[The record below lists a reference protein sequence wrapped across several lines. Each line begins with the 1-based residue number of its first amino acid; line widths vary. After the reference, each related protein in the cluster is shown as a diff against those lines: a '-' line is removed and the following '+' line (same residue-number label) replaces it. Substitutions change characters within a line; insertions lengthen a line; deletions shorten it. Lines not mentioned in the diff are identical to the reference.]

1 MQTTVGWLTRRDF
14 LRGLCSCKEEKFGY
28 EKLTPYCDM
37 LSYSVHRR
45 LPLLVHHQLSTLLLT
60 HQVTTC
66 CRPNHL
72 GCQSPLCPP
81 SCLNCL
87 HLVVM
92 VMAMA
97 AVAVAAAAVVA
108 VAALSLAGTHVL
120 MLLIGG
126 REDHGTHKA
135 SLAEIKLH
143 GRGFKKGVK
152 CW

>member
-1 MQTTVGWLTRRDF
+1 
-14 LRGLCSCKEEKFGY
+14 
-28 EKLTPYCDM
+28 
-37 LSYSVHRR
+37 
-45 LPLLVHHQLSTLLLT
+45 
-60 HQVTTC
+60 
-66 CRPNHL
+66 
-72 GCQSPLCPP
+72 
-81 SCLNCL
+81 
-87 HLVVM
+87 
-92 VMAMA
+92 MAMA
-97 AVAVAAAAVVA
+97 AAAAAAAAVVAVA